1 MKRIVICLICQYFWQ
16 NVSLVVGEAQR
27 PELGELDW
35 KMNGRDTKFANAVP
49 EVHTS
54 TSRHSPENG
63 VWRLF
68 TWRFLS
74 LVLRKRWPD
83 SRHPSGLTSSR
94 L

>member
-1 MKRIVICLICQYFWQ
+1 VKRIVICLICQFFWQ

-35 KMNGRDTKFANAVP
+35 KMNERDTELPDAVP

-54 TSRHSPENG
+54 TSRHSPVNG

-68 TWRFLS
+68 TWRVLS
-74 LVLRKRWPD
+74 PVQRK
-83 SRHPSGLTSSR
+83 T
-94 L
+94 